1 MYTIYES
8 PISWVYQNNG
18 VTVYIENVASYNTP
32 YGWKFNVDIAKE
44 GQRTQKRIVTR
55 CPLLWK
61 IDGGNLEPLKIA
73 AETLDEALA
82 IARKIN
88 RNYNGGQV
96 IR

>member
-1 MYTIYES
+1 MYTIYS
-8 PISWVYQNNG
+8 NRLAWIYQNEKG
-18 VTVYIENVASYNTP
+18 VTVYVENVSMNPAKDAY
-32 YGWKFNVDIAKE
+32 NVDIAKE